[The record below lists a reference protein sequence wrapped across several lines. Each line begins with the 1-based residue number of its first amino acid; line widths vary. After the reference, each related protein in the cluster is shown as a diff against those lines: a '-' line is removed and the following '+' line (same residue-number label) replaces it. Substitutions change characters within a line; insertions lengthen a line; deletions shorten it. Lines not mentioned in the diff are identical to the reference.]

1 MTFISRPRTAA
12 LLASAAVVAVLGAS
26 APLAAQAALP
36 TAPSG
41 WSLVW
46 GDDFSGAAGTGVNT
60 ADWLYSTGTGYPG
73 GAPQWGTGE
82 VETMTDSTANVAHD
96 GNGNLRITPVRDRR
110 GNWTSGR
117 IETVRTDFQPAEG
130 AVMRIEGRIQMP
142 NVTGAKA
149 QGYWPAF
156 WALGAP
162 FRGDYTNWPSVGEI
176 DIMENVNGVNTVWG
190 TLHCGIYDGG
200 PCNETTGLGGST
212 ACPGST
218 CQSSFHLYRVEWDR
232 SGAVE
237 QMRWYVDDVLYNVVN
252 ETDVDAKTWTDATD
266 HGFFIILN
274 VAMGG
279 NWAGRP
285 TGQTQ
290 SGVPMIVDYVAV
302 FQTQ

>member
-1 MTFISRPRTAA
+1 MTFTSPPRIAA

-36 TAPSG
+36 PAPAG

-46 GDDFSGAAGTGVNT
+46 SDDFSGAAGTGVNRT
-60 ADWLYSTGTGYPG
+60 DWLYSIGTGYPG
-73 GAPQWGTGE
+73 GAAQWGTGE
-82 VETMTDSTANVAHD
+82 IETMTDSTANVAHD
-96 GNGNLRITPVRDRR
+96 GTGNLRITPIRDRQ

-117 IETVRTDFQPAEG
+117 IETQRTDFQPATG
-130 AVMRIEGRIQMP
+130 KVMRIEARIQMP

-162 FRGDYTNWPSVGEI
+162 FRGNYTNWPSVGEI

-190 TLHCGIYDGG
+190 TLHCGTSPGG

-218 CQSSFHLYRVEWDR
+218 CQSAFHLYRVEWDR
-232 SGAVE
+232 SGSVE
-237 QMRWYVDDVLYNVVN
+237 QLRWYVDGVLYNVVN
-252 ETDVDAKTWTDATD
+252 ETDVDAATWANATG

-279 NWAGRP
+279 NWPGRP
-285 TGQTQ
+285 TGLTQ

-302 FQTQ
+302 LQTQ

>member
-1 MTFISRPRTAA
+1 MTFISRPRAVA

-46 GDDFSGAAGTGVNT
+46 GDDFSAAAGTGVNR

-73 GAPQWGTGE
+73 GAAQWGTGE
-82 VETMTDSTANVAHD
+82 VERMTDSTANVAHD
-96 GNGNLRITPVRDRR
+96 GNGNLRITPIRDRQ

-117 IETVRTDFQPAEG
+117 IETVRTDFQPAQG
-130 AVMRIEGRIQMP
+130 KVMRIEARIQMP

-162 FRGDYTNWPSVGEI
+162 FRGNYTNWPSVGEI

-190 TLHCGIYDGG
+190 TLHCGIYAGG
-200 PCNETTGLGGST
+200 PCNETTGLGGSI

-218 CQSSFHLYRVEWDR
+218 CQSAFHLYRVEWDR

-237 QMRWYVDDVLYNVVN
+237 QMRWYVDGVLYHTVN
-252 ETDVDAKTWTDATD
+252 ETDVDATTWANATD

-302 FQTQ
+302 LQTL

>member
-1 MTFISRPRTAA
+1 MTFISRPRAVA

-46 GDDFSGAAGTGVNT
+46 GDDFSAAAGTGVNR

-73 GAPQWGTGE
+73 GAAQWGTGE
-82 VETMTDSTANVAHD
+82 VERMTDSTANVAHD
-96 GNGNLRITPVRDRR
+96 GNGNLRITPIRDRQ

-117 IETVRTDFQPAEG
+117 IETVRTDFQPAQG
-130 AVMRIEGRIQMP
+130 KVMRIEARIQMP

-162 FRGDYTNWPSVGEI
+162 FRGNYTNWPSVGEI

-190 TLHCGIYDGG
+190 TLHCGIYAGG

-218 CQSSFHLYRVEWDR
+218 CQSAFHLYRVEWDR

-237 QMRWYVDDVLYNVVN
+237 QMRWYVDGVLYHTVN
-252 ETDVDAKTWTDATD
+252 ETDVDATTWANATD

-302 FQTQ
+302 LQTL